1 MTQPVNGEKSNM
13 LSLYLS
19 NQDKGVVKT
28 VFRHSFN
35 VALPQIL
42 LHVGNAGDS
51 LSCLGLTLPDEVM
64 DQLITKVD
72 VGNLVRAVHENLYV
86 YTEREIVTIN
96 LAALATVD
104 LQIPRVVVSPTD
116 LTTVVQHLQA
126 VSFTENWG
134 LRDVTTPD
142 KLVAQLMSSRTVT
155 EMTEIATYLYGRGR
169 GLTPSGDDILVGFLS
184 VLQAVDAPI
193 LLQWQNVVSEVMT
206 TRTTT
211 DVSAAYLK
219 ATLAGYTSA
228 RVKALL
234 TCIDT
239 QELTQLPAL
248 IDAIQHFGHTSGTD
262 LLLGIA
268 TGFRRYQQLSM
279 GDKKA

>member
-1 MTQPVNGEKSNM
+1 MTQSVNGEKSNM

-42 LHVGNAGDS
+42 LHVGNASDS
-51 LSCLGLTLPDEVM
+51 LSCLGLTLPDELM
-64 DQLITKVD
+64 DQLVAKVD
-72 VGNLVRAVHENLYV
+72 VGNLVRVVHDKLYV
-86 YTEREIVTIN
+86 YTKREIVTIN
-96 LAALATVD
+96 LATLVVVD
-104 LQIPRVVVSPTD
+104 LRLPLIEIRPTV
-116 LTTVVQHLQA
+116 LSTVIQALQV

-142 KLVAQLMSSRTVT
+142 KIVAQLMSSQTVT
-155 EMTEIATYLYGRGR
+155 EMTTIVTYLYGRGR

-193 LLQWQNVVSEVMT
+193 LPQWQKVVGEVMT

-234 TCIDT
+234 TGIHAQEMT
-239 QELTQLPAL
+239 QVPAL

-262 LLLGIA
+262 LLLGIT
-268 TGFRRYQQLSM
+268 TGFRRYQRLSM
-279 GDKKA
+279 RDKKA